1 MGFLVLLIKTRLVP
15 SVTMALP
22 GSMKSHTL
30 ASPAS
35 FISLILRA
43 NFWVLPASALLWYW
57 GQNLGPWTCLARTL
71 SLGYSPSP
79 DLFHL
84 SSKRKSLAFS
94 SDKDLLLPGYDR
106 LSSRQ
111 CCYFSLALKIFSS
124 SVQQLQSHLEST
136 TTSPH
141 PLPELFCCLSS
152 NWKDMF
158 AVPKME
164 RYITRVV
171 EQRYFTPF
179 PNSPSTDSKQT
190 HAQKCAQVHSAVTT

>member
-1 MGFLVLLIKTRLVP
+1 MLCRPGWNSELKVHHRKQCRDSLTAEFNPKPCFSHHGSLCRRNTSKTVGFRGCTQMGFLVLLIKTRLVP

-30 ASPAS
+30 ANPAS

-43 NFWVLPASALLWYW
+43 NLWVLPDSALLWYW

-84 SSKRKSLAFS
+84 SSKRKSFAFS

-111 CCYFSLALKIFSS
+111 CCYFSSPLWFSS
-124 SVQQLQSHLEST
+124 FSHSWKAQLPP
-136 TTSPH
+136 PH
-141 PLPELFCCLSS
+141 
-152 NWKDMF
+152 
-158 AVPKME
+158 
-164 RYITRVV
+164 
-171 EQRYFTPF
+171 TP
-179 PNSPSTDSKQT
+179 S
-190 HAQKCAQVHSAVTT
+190 